1 MGQKHLTKTH
11 GEIMERRPGEK
22 SLRSIADLLG
32 YSPAAISREVRRNA
46 KKNGRHDAQAA
57 QRRAACDRNFPKNR
71 HATFP
76 SKVCIAG
83 SARIPDNTR
92 REGRSEG
99 LGATFD
105 TRVRASVLSMTG
117 KRGFLRFP
125 AYHHGLRRI
134 VTATGNVIC
143 CYRGTAKVATL
154 LQLSNA
160 RAVFSWR
167 RTARIAQAP
176 LSRQGSNSFFREFL
190 PGFSKVLP
198 MYLSQKVPLPEKY
211 ATDSKHPLRLTKGV
225 FPAREGTGR
234 TAAALPTPSG
244 SKESSGNSCCR
255 VSGPFFRSRQRSA
268 LTAFF
273 ARTTGRAVRGA
284 SCRCRLEVNAGVSSG
299 PGLSG

>member
-1 MGQKHLTKTH
+1 MGQKHLTQTH
-11 GEIMERRPGEK
+11 GEIMERLPGEK

-32 YSPAAISREVRRNA
+32 YSPAAISREVRRHA
-46 KKNGRHDAQAA
+46 KKNGRYDAQAA
-57 QRRAACDRNFPKNR
+57 QRRADCGRNFPKIR

-83 SARIPDNTR
+83 PARIPDNTR

-99 LGATFD
+99 LDATFD
-105 TRVRASVLSMTG
+105 TRVRASVLSMTE

-125 AYHHGLRRI
+125 AYHHGLRRS

-143 CYRGTAKVATL
+143 SMGTAKVVTL

-176 LSRQGSNSFFREFL
+176 LSRQGSNSFFREFP

-198 MYLSQKVPLPEKY
+198 MYL
-211 ATDSKHPLRLTKGV
+211 
-225 FPAREGTGR
+225 
-234 TAAALPTPSG
+234 
-244 SKESSGNSCCR
+244 
-255 VSGPFFRSRQRSA
+255 
-268 LTAFF
+268 
-273 ARTTGRAVRGA
+273 
-284 SCRCRLEVNAGVSSG
+284 
-299 PGLSG
+299 

>member
-11 GEIMERRPGEK
+11 GEIMELLPGGK

-57 QRRAACDRNFPKNR
+57 QRRADWRASKDKN
-71 HATFP
+71 
-76 SKVCIAG
+76 AG
-83 SARIPDNTR
+83 KRTAFLTARED
-92 REGRSEG
+92 RSEG

-105 TRVRASVLSMTG
+105 TRDRASALSMTG

-125 AYHHGLRRI
+125 AYHLGLRRI

-143 CYRGTAKVATL
+143 SMGTAKVATS

-176 LSRQGSNSFFREFL
+176 LSRQGSNSFFHEFL
-190 PGFSKVLP
+190 PGFSQVLP
-198 MYLSQKVPLPEKY
+198 MTRARNFSMTSRWTTILVRQALSATPAAPE
-211 ATDSKHPLRLTKGV
+211 
-225 FPAREGTGR
+225 
-234 TAAALPTPSG
+234 SG
-244 SKESSGNSCCR
+244 A
-255 VSGPFFRSRQRSA
+255 Q
-268 LTAFF
+268 
-273 ARTTGRAVRGA
+273 
-284 SCRCRLEVNAGVSSG
+284 
-299 PGLSG
+299 